1 MAQADHDQLVQYIFP
16 TERLPAHT
24 QVGITRYPGAV
35 PRSAGGGCR
44 LGADKGSWGRY

>member
-24 QVGITRYPGAV
+24 QVCVTRYPVPYLAGQGEGAGTEE
-35 PRSAGGGCR
+35 RG
-44 LGADKGSWGRY
+44 